1 MTKREFEDYIRS
13 FKKKPGE
20 YTDDEVFSIGVAH
33 KTLLHIEKNWNELAE
48 KLGTERSG
56 EALRNW
62 IKYRQ
67 MENNTLPKNTKIL
80 SDRTIEDITLNDV
93 SDTLEEKTR
102 ALYIQQTKT
111 KDTIN
116 SYRRTIREEARVELF
131 KEGIIEAIKQLDK
144 LPSIEIPKT
153 KKSSEVKEAIL
164 MLSDLHMGVDC
175 NNFYNTYNPAI
186 AVKRVSHLVDRTIKN
201 CLLNNVSKLTVI
213 NMGDMIHGIIHTNA
227 RIEVGLVV
235 TEQIMKAAELIA
247 QALNRLQE
255 SAPEV
260 IYRSVVD
267 NHSRAMANKEEHI
280 EKENFNK
287 IIDWFVEERLKH
299 TKIKFIHDNLDD
311 GLGTFTLINGKTV
324 VFAHGHQDSIN
335 NVFQNFIGAT
345 NKFVDYALLSHYH
358 NEKVKTYQGL
368 RVFINGSIVGTEQ
381 YALSKRYFNKPS
393 QKLLVFE
400 GNDIIDISIELDI
413 K

>member
-1 MTKREFEDYIRS
+1 
-13 FKKKPGE
+13 
-20 YTDDEVFSIGVAH
+20 
-33 KTLLHIEKNWNELAE
+33 
-48 KLGTERSG
+48 
-56 EALRNW
+56 
-62 IKYRQ
+62 
-67 MENNTLPKNTKIL
+67 
-80 SDRTIEDITLNDV
+80 
-93 SDTLEEKTR
+93 
-102 ALYIQQTKT
+102 
-111 KDTIN
+111 
-116 SYRRTIREEARVELF
+116 
-131 KEGIIEAIKQLDK
+131 
-144 LPSIEIPKT
+144 
-153 KKSSEVKEAIL
+153 
-164 MLSDLHMGVDC
+164 
-175 NNFYNTYNPAI
+175 
-186 AVKRVSHLVDRTIKN
+186 
-201 CLLNNVSKLTVI
+201 
-213 NMGDMIHGIIHTNA
+213 MGDMIHGIIHTNA

-345 NKFVDYALLSHYH
+345 NKFVDFALLSHYH
-358 NEKVKTYQGL
+358 NEKVKAYQGL
-368 RVFINGSIVGTEQ
+368 RVFVNGSIVGTEQ